1 MRRGSCNLAR
11 WEAGVELLCEAAGAH
26 TMTAMPRPPKA
37 HRRRLARGT
46 SAPEPRVGSET
57 DGPTPVMDA
66 PLSTPTER
74 VELHHASAAI
84 RSLLAARAGA

>member
-1 MRRGSCNLAR
+1 M
-11 WEAGVELLCEAAGAH
+11 AA
-26 TMTAMPRPPKA
+26 MLRPSKPP
-37 HRRRLARGT
+37 RRRLARGT
-46 SAPEPRVGSET
+46 SAPEPRAVSET

-84 RSLLAARAGA
+84 RSLLAAARARLT